1 MKKFIFTLALF
12 CTFSLCLLVPST
24 SAALSVPT
32 SPDTDRVIVKIT
44 STSGEETVKSI
55 TWEELERITD
65 DYSVRT
71 SSTRVNS
78 QKVQVLEP
86 DYIRHAGLMMHSME
100 TVSWGA
106 KRIGARAMQ
115 KALAP
120 TRNDVIVAVIDTGVD
135 YTHSLLKDRIV
146 NGYDFVDDD
155 ADPMDVQFHGT
166 HVAGIIV
173 DTTPA
178 NVKIMP
184 IRALN
189 ADGDGYDSHVAEGIR
204 FAVDHGAAVINMSFG
219 GEGDSHYLSDAIDY
233 ALSKN
238 VLVVVSSGNEGL
250 DTANYYPASN
260 EKVIVVSAID
270 QNDQITNFS
279 NTGTTVDISAPGVGI
294 ISSMPGEQKGSMNGT
309 SVAAPFVS
317 GVAAM
322 LILDNPKSS
331 IQVIE
336 RLLKKYVDDRGE
348 VGWDRLYGEG
358 VVNVSSYEKVLLL
371 TPPRSVDFI
380 HLPEQ
385 KNVPLNKIWSVK
397 FDRIFSNPNIA
408 TIKLY
413 NGATE
418 IPITLSPNL
427 KNKEIIVTPKSN
439 YEPNAAYHLE
449 IIVLNGKKYSMRFE
463 TTGLN

>member
-1 MKKFIFTLALF
+1 MKKSIFTLVLF
-12 CTFSLCLLVPST
+12 CTVSLFLLVPST
-24 SAALSVPT
+24 SGAT
-32 SPDTDRVIVKIT
+32 STPPDTDRVIVKIT
-44 STSGEETVKSI
+44 GVDGEETVKSI
-55 TWEELERITD
+55 TWEELQQIKD
-65 DYSVRT
+65 DRTMRT
-71 SSTRVNS
+71 SSTQVNS

-86 DYIRHAGLMMHSME
+86 DYIRHAGPMIHSME

-106 KRIGARAMQ
+106 ERIGAKTMQ

-120 TRNDVIVAVIDTGVD
+120 TKNNVIVAVIDTGVD

-146 NGYDFVDDD
+146 NGYDFVDND
-155 ADPMDVQFHGT
+155 ADPMDVQYHGT
-166 HVAGIIV
+166 HVAGVIA

-189 ADGDGYDSHVAEGIR
+189 ADGNGYDSHVAEGIR

-219 GEGDSHYLSDAIDY
+219 GEEYSRFLTDAIDY

-238 VLVVVSSGNEGL
+238 VLIVVSSGNEGG

-260 EKVIVVSAID
+260 EKVIVVSAVD
-270 QNDQITNFS
+270 QNDNVTQFS
-279 NTGTTVDISAPGVGI
+279 NTGTTIDISAPGVGI
-294 ISSMPGEQKGSMNGT
+294 ISSIPGEQKGSMSGT
-309 SVAAPFVS
+309 SAAAPFVS

-322 LILDNPKSS
+322 LMLDNPKSS

-336 RLLKKYVDDRGE
+336 QLLKKYVDDRGE
-348 VGWDRLYGEG
+348 TGWDKLYGEG
-358 VVNVSSYEKVLLL
+358 VVNVTSYAKISPLAQ
-371 TPPRSVDFI
+371 PKAVDFI
-380 HLPEQ
+380 SLPGQ
-385 KNVPLNKIWSVK
+385 KNVSLNKLWTVK
-397 FDRIFSNPNIA
+397 FDRIFSDPNIA

-413 NGATE
+413 NGVTE

-439 YEPNAAYHLE
+439 YESNTAYRLE
-449 IIVLNGKKYSMRFE
+449 IIVQNGKKYQMQFE